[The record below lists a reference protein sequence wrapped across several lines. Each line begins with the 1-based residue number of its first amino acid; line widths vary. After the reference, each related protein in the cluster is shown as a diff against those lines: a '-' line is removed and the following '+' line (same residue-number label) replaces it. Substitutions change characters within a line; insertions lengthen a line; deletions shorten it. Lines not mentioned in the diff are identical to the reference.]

1 MQLTLLKSKMHRAT
15 VTGASLDYEGSLTIS
30 ADLAELV
37 GLVPYEKI
45 LVGNLSNGER
55 SRPMQ
60 STALRSA
67 ESSSSTA
74 PLHTS
79 EKLATASRS

>member
-37 GLVPYEKI
+37 GLVSLRK
-45 LVGNLSNGER
+45 N
-55 SRPMQ
+55 SRWQ
-60 STALRSA
+60 LEQRRAV
-67 ESSSSTA
+67 
-74 PLHTS
+74 
-79 EKLATASRS
+79 